1 MHEFVKLERSYKQF
15 VINVF
20 TVGYC
25 AYFAYCYYCLLL
37 SYGPY
42 GYCGYHCYRF
52 FLWLLWLLLFEWN
65 ESIIM
70 YFMYS
75 QSENLCNKKVGFVSL
90 AQNFVS
96 CLVSCVAPFHFLLL
110 S

>member
-15 VINVF
+15 VNVF

-25 AYFAYCYYCLLL
+25 PYLVYCYYYLLL

-42 GYCGYHCYRF
+42 GYCGYNCYRF
-52 FLWLLWLLLFEWN
+52 FLWLLCLPLFEWN
-65 ESIIM
+65 ESIIN

-75 QSENLCNKKVGFVSL
+75 QSENLCNKKLRFVSL

-96 CLVSCVAPFHFLLL
+96 CHVSCVAPFHFLLL

>member
-15 VINVF
+15 VDVF

-25 AYFAYCYYCLLL
+25 SYLVHCYYCLLL

-52 FLWLLWLLLFEWN
+52 FLWFLRLLLFEWN
-65 ESIIM
+65 ESIIK

-75 QSENLCNKKVGFVSL
+75 QSENLYNKKLGYVSL

-96 CLVSCVAPFHFLLL
+96 CLVSCAAPFHFLLL